1 MHNIM
6 HNITHN
12 NIYNI
17 PSTLFQC
24 NRCHAQ
30 FTTKYGLACHLQR
43 KKACIVTFDNM
54 DTTACLQELK
64 KERPPDI
71 YNHKC
76 VHCTKGFKN
85 AKNKYRHHKICMKNP
100 KSIQVENVVNENLTE
115 LESQILKLK
124 EDLIKKNKVIN
135 ELQQYKK
142 SSSNITQNIKHIT
155 TQNIYYR

>member
-1 MHNIM
+1 
-6 HNITHN
+6 
-12 NIYNI
+12 
-17 PSTLFQC
+17 
-24 NRCHAQ
+24 
-30 FTTKYGLACHLQR
+30 
-43 KKACIVTFDNM
+43 
-54 DTTACLQELK
+54 
-64 KERPPDI
+64 
-71 YNHKC
+71 
-76 VHCTKGFKN
+76 
-85 AKNKYRHHKICMKNP
+85 MKNP

>member
-1 MHNIM
+1 M

-85 AKNKYRHHKICMKNP
+85 P